1 MKREDLIKLGIADE
15 VVDKVMALHG
25 ADIETH
31 KTRLTAAQTEL
42 DGLKAQLGEANNQI
56 EAFRGMDVD
65 GIRRAADEWKAKAE
79 QAEVDAKKQLD
90 DLRFNHA
97 LDGALSGAKAKN
109 AKAVRALLDLAGM
122 KLNDDG
128 SIVGL
133 TEQLENI
140 KTENGYLFE
149 DDQPTPRIVSGGQ
162 PKTVIGDPVILAARR
177 AAGLSTKGEK

>member
-1 MKREDLIKLGIADE
+1 MKREDLIKLGIAEDM
-15 VVDKVMALHG
+15 VDKIMALHG
-25 ADIETH
+25 ADIEGH
-31 KTRLTAAQTEL
+31 KSRLTAAQTEL
-42 DGLKAQLGEANNQI
+42 EGLKTQLGEANRQI

-79 QAEVDAKKQLD
+79 QAQADAQKQLD

-97 LDGALSGAKAKN
+97 LDGALAAAKAKN
-109 AKAVRALLDLAGM
+109 AKAVRALLNPDGL
-122 KLNDDG
+122 KLDG
-128 SIVGL
+128 DGNLVGL
-133 TEQLENI
+133 NEQLEKI

-177 AAGLSTKGEK
+177 AAGLSTEGEK